1 MLCHLNPSEVKWKS
15 LSRVW
20 LFATPWTTACQAPL
34 SMEFSRQEYKPKWC
48 PSKWGELSLTR
59 MLCSVM
65 ASSIAQPLR
74 IYLQCRKHRRRGF
87 DPWVRKIPWRR
98 KWQPTPEFLS
108 GKSREQRSLAGYSPC
123 GHKESDTTEWR
134 SMQGVT
140 HSRNTPPL
148 SSTLWVTK
156 LHHRHIIFILQT
168 PLYMLFCLLINK
180 HLHILLEFT
189 PIVQRP
195 LESPFWADRWSLPC
209 SCTIFSAYLIA
220 LISSIWL
227 FILVSPP

>member
-1 MLCHLNPSEVKWKS
+1 MLCRLNPSEVKWKS

-123 GHKESDTTEWR
+123 GHKESDTTER
-134 SMQGVT
+134 LTRHNFRKTEHPQGDGEKLKWGT
-140 HSRNTPPL
+140 WEGEGPEG
-148 SSTLWVTK
+148 TLVPEGK
-156 LHHRHIIFILQT
+156 FLRLAIF
-168 PLYMLFCLLINK
+168 PEGK
-180 HLHILLEFT
+180 
-189 PIVQRP
+189 
-195 LESPFWADRWSLPC
+195 A
-209 SCTIFSAYLIA
+209 
-220 LISSIWL
+220 
-227 FILVSPP
+227 

>member
-123 GHKESDTTEWR
+123 GHKESDTTEGLSTAQHIPPFIYLIPTTSQSKRITIIRIPW
-134 SMQGVT
+134 MKHHGVT
-140 HSRNTPPL
+140 PQM
-148 SSTLWVTK
+148 K
-156 LHHRHIIFILQT
+156 
-168 PLYMLFCLLINK
+168 
-180 HLHILLEFT
+180 
-189 PIVQRP
+189 
-195 LESPFWADRWSLPC
+195 
-209 SCTIFSAYLIA
+209 
-220 LISSIWL
+220 
-227 FILVSPP
+227 